1 MCPRGLHLAPV
12 KQPDQPTHKGIPA
25 PSSKDPLG
33 TPHRQLN
40 PKGKKIKP
48 RVRAEL
54 EKVTCRPVTIFFP
67 SERLTHCNR
76 PGLAQTRAGG
86 LEHAW
91 TVSALSE
98 RLAREKVRGAE
109 TVALGSPH
117 TQPGEPKG
125 SKGQGGSLSSLPFRL
140 LGALASHDHPK
151 NSRELSPYVLSL
163 VMMLPPHR
171 SHMK

>member
-1 MCPRGLHLAPV
+1 MGSTLPCLCGEARWMCPRGLHLAPV

-25 PSSKDPLG
+25 PSSQDPSG
-33 TPHRQLN
+33 TPHREVN

-125 SKGQGGSLSSLPFRL
+125 SKGQGGPFLP
-140 LGALASHDHPK
+140 
-151 NSRELSPYVLSL
+151 SPSDSWG
-163 VMMLPPHR
+163 PWHHTITPR
-171 SHMK
+171 TQGN